1 MPADSPLASR
11 LRERLA
17 ELDAQDLRRSLRP
30 PTGIDLCSND
40 YLCLSTDP
48 RLVEAFVD
56 AATREGVGSTGSRL
70 LRGERALFSTV
81 EQEFADFK
89 QAERALYFSSGYL
102 ANLAVLTCLAESD
115 DVIFSDARN
124 HASLIDGIRL
134 SKARVVV
141 VPHLD
146 LDALAK
152 AMRETPCHGVRFVVI
167 ESLYSMDG
175 DIAPLEGYAAL
186 CHAARAV
193 LVVDEAHAVGI
204 HGASGSGLIEECGL
218 DANRCISINMAGKAL
233 GVGGGF
239 VAGPSWVVE
248 YLAQRSRPFVFSTAP
263 PPAVAGALR
272 ASLQIVRSEPERRE
286 RLRARSVYLRRALAA
301 AGIQVAAGISQIIP
315 IVIGEN
321 ERALAV
327 AARLQE
333 RGFDARAIRPP
344 SVPVGSARLRVSVN
358 AGLDEATLDRFVAA
372 LTGALA

>member
-11 LRERLA
+11 LRERLT
-17 ELDAQDLRRSLRP
+17 ELDAHDLRRSLKP
-30 PTGIDLCSND
+30 PTGLDLCSND

-48 RLVEAFVD
+48 RVIEAFVD
-56 AATREGVGSTGSRL
+56 AAVREGVGSTGSRL
-70 LRGERALFSTV
+70 LRGERALFATV

-89 QAERALYFSSGYL
+89 QAERSLYFSSGYL

-134 SKARVVV
+134 AKARVVV

-146 LDALAK
+146 VDALAK

-175 DIAPLEGYAAL
+175 DIAPLPAYAEL

-204 HGASGSGLIEECGL
+204 YGASGSGLIEESGL
-218 DANRCISINMAGKAL
+218 DPNRCISINMAGKAL

-272 ASLQIVRSEPERRE
+272 ASLQIVRTEPERRE
-286 RLRARSVYLRRALAA
+286 RLRARSMYLRQALAA
-301 AGIQVAAGISQIIP
+301 AGIQLSAGISQIIP
-315 IVIGEN
+315 IVIGGN

-327 AARLQE
+327 AARLQA
-333 RGFDARAIRPP
+333 RGFDVRAIRPP
-344 SVPVGSARLRVSVN
+344 SVPVGTARLRVSVN
-358 AGLDEATLDRFVAA
+358 AGLDEATLDRFV
-372 LTGALA
+372 TALAEALA